1 MNGGIYL
8 EFAMFAVLIAL
19 SGFFASSETA
29 IFSISYTKARSLLKR
44 NVKGAEALFKLK
56 NDPESMIIT
65 ILIGNNIVNVAASA
79 VATSVAI
86 NYFGSIGIGFAIGIV
101 TFILLLFGD
110 IFPKNYAV
118 RNSEKLSLMAAD
130 KIFFLRNLIY
140 PLVLLFKLL
149 IKPLK
154 IVGGPRKGMF
164 SEDELKTMVDVGV
177 EEGKLLGYEKDFIKG
192 VLKFNDLTA
201 SDVLTPR
208 EDLFCLDQNMKV
220 GKAVKEVNKNR
231 FSRIP
236 VIGKDKDHVVGI
248 VLLRDLLNAYTKS
261 KNMRIKE
268 IAKRPIFIEKDM
280 PLYDIF
286 NILRKKSV
294 HIAIVR
300 DEYAGTEGIVTIDDL
315 MQEIIGEITTEA
327 DVSPEFIKRI
337 SKTKILVH
345 GETRIDVVNDFFNT
359 NISEMNQRM
368 TVADFFAK
376 KYKGSIKA
384 GSSIIDD
391 HIKLAVKE
399 ASKEKPV
406 KVWIQ
411 KIQ

>member
-1 MNGGIYL
+1 MIEGIYL
-8 EFAMFAVLIAL
+8 EFALFVALIAL

-29 IFSISYTKARSLLKR
+29 IFSVSYTKARSLLKKKA
-44 NVKGAEALFKLK
+44 KGADALFKLK

-86 NYFGSIGIGFAIGIV
+86 NYFGSIGIGLAIGIV
-101 TFILLLFGD
+101 TFLLLLFGD

-118 RNSEKLSLMAAD
+118 RNSEKLSLMVSD
-130 KIFFLRNLIY
+130 KIFFLRNLLY

-154 IVGGPRKGMF
+154 IAGGSRKGIF

-177 EEGKLLGYEKDFIKG
+177 EEGKLLGYEKEFIKG

-201 SDVLTPR
+201 NDVLTPR
-208 EDLFCLDQNMKV
+208 ESLFCLDQNMKV
-220 GKAVKEVNKNR
+220 GKAVNEVNKNR

-236 VIGKDKDHVVGI
+236 VIDKDKDHVTGI

-268 IAKRPIFIEKDM
+268 IAKRPTFIEKDM

-294 HIAIVR
+294 HMAIVR
-300 DEYAGTEGIVTIDDL
+300 DEYGGTEGIITIDDL
-315 MQEIIGEITTEA
+315 MQEIMGEITTES

-337 SKTKILVH
+337 SKTKILAH
-345 GETRIDVVNDFFNT
+345 GETKIDVVNDFFNT
-359 NISEMNQRM
+359 NISERNQGL
-368 TVADFFAK
+368 TVAGFFAK
-376 KYKGSIKA
+376 KYKKGIRTGASIT
-384 GSSIIDD
+384 DD
-391 HIKLAVKE
+391 HVKLTVKE
-399 ASKEKPV
+399 ACDGKPV

-411 KIQ
+411 KSQ